1 MTIIEK
7 LVRLFA
13 SLFVHFGR
21 RRVLNEVFLEVPSIT
36 IFNCK
41 KLTYVW
47 DPERSEFLK
56 LRGLDTDVLTSTLHQ
71 AQGLNSQ
78 EQYMR

>member
-1 MTIIEK
+1 MTSSV
-7 LVRLFA
+7 LMFFFCNL
-13 SLFVHFGR
+13 
-21 RRVLNEVFLEVPSIT
+21 RVLNINSLNENVFLEVPSIT

-47 DPERSEFLK
+47 DLERSEFLK
-56 LRGLDTDVLTSTLHQ
+56 LRGLDTDVLISTLHQ
-71 AQGLNSQ
+71 AQGLSSQ

>member
-1 MTIIEK
+1 MHLSNIINSEIFSE
-7 LVRLFA
+7 L
-13 SLFVHFGR
+13 
-21 RRVLNEVFLEVPSIT
+21 PSIT
-36 IFNCK
+36 TFNCK

-56 LRGLDTDVLTSTLHQ
+56 LRGLDTNVLVSTLHQ
-71 AQGLNSQ
+71 AQGLDPQ